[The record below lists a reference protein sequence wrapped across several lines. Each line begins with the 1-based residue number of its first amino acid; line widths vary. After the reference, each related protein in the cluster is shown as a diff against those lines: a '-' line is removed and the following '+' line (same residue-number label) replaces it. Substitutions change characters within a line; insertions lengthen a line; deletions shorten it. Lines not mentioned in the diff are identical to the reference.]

1 MSSTDTEAGDADLT
15 VRPAGPDDVP
25 AIARVFLDA
34 RAAAVPVMP
43 PPVHPLEEVLAYH
56 HERLAA
62 REELWVAEVAEAGSE
77 SGREVVGYCH
87 VVGDWLDALYVAP
100 ERAGQGVGSAL
111 LDLVKSLRPDGF
123 ALWVFVSNEPARR
136 FYRRH
141 GLVDLER
148 TDGSGNEER
157 SPDLRMAWPG
167 RDPMAYLR
175 RQVDEVDADLALL
188 LARRTALAVAIQ
200 GFKEVPG
207 HAGRDPEREAEI
219 VRRMA
224 EHAPDLEAETL
235 ARIMH
240 EVIAA
245 GLDLAD
251 RIGRE

>member
-1 MSSTDTEAGDADLT
+1 VSSTDTEAGDADLL

-62 REELWVAEVAEAGSE
+62 REDLWVAEVG
-77 SGREVVGYCH
+77 GRVVGYCH
-87 VVGDWLDALYVAP
+87 VVEAWLDAIYVAP
-100 ERAGQGVGSAL
+100 DATGRGSGSAM

-141 GLVDLER
+141 GLLDLER
-148 TDGSGNEER
+148 TDGSGNEEH
-157 SPDLRMAWPG
+157 SPDRRMAWPG

-188 LARRTALAVAIQ
+188 LARRMALAVAIQ
-200 GFKEVPG
+200 GFKAVPG

-224 EHAPDLEAETL
+224 QHAPGLEADTL

>member
-1 MSSTDTEAGDADLT
+1 MSSTEPETAVSDLT
-15 VRPAGPDDVP
+15 LRPAVPDDVP
-25 AIARVFLDA
+25 AIARVCLDA
-34 RAAAVPVMP
+34 QVAAVPAMP
-43 PPVHPLEEVLAYH
+43 PPVHPLEDVLAHH

-62 REELWVAEVAEAGSE
+62 GDEMWVAEASD
-77 SGREVVGYCH
+77 EVVGYCH
-87 VVGDWLDALYVAP
+87 VAGDWLDALYVAP
-100 ERAGQGVGSAL
+100 ERAGRGVGSAL

-224 EHAPDLEAETL
+224 EHAPGLEADTL
-235 ARIMH
+235 ARIMR

>member
-1 MSSTDTEAGDADLT
+1 VSSTDPDAGVTDLAL
-15 VRPAGPDDVP
+15 RPAGPDDVP
-25 AIARVFLDA
+25 GLTRVFLEA
-34 RAAAVPVMP
+34 RAAAVPAMP
-43 PPVHPLEEVLAYH
+43 PPVHPPDDVLDHH

-62 REELWVAEVAEAGSE
+62 GDEMWVAEAAD
-77 SGREVVGYCH
+77 EVVGYCH
-87 VVGDWLDALYVAP
+87 VAGDWLDALYMAP
-100 ERAGQGVGSAL
+100 ERAGQGVGTAL
-111 LDLVKSLRPDGF
+111 LDLVKGLRPDGF
-123 ALWVFVSNEPARR
+123 ALWVFLSNHPARR

-141 GLVDLER
+141 GLVELER

-175 RQVDEVDADLALL
+175 RQVDEVDADLAQL
-188 LARRTALAVAIQ
+188 LARRTTLAAAIQ
-200 GFKEVPG
+200 RFKPVPG
-207 HAGRDPEREAEI
+207 HAGRDPGREAEI

-224 EHAPDLEAETL
+224 EHAPDLDERTL

>member
-1 MSSTDTEAGDADLT
+1 VSSTDIEAGDADLT
-15 VRPAGPDDVP
+15 VRPAGSDDVP
-25 AIARVFLDA
+25 AIARVFLAA

-62 REELWVAEVAEAGSE
+62 REELWVAEAAD
-77 SGREVVGYCH
+77 EVVAYCH
-87 VVGDWLDALYVAP
+87 VAGDWLDALYVSP
-100 ERAGQGVGSAL
+100 GRAGQGIGTAL
-111 LDLVKSLRPDGF
+111 LDLVKGLRPDGF
-123 ALWVFVSNEPARR
+123 ALWVFVTNDPARR

-141 GLVDLER
+141 GLVELER

-175 RQVDEVDADLALL
+175 RQVDEVDTDLAQL
-188 LARRTALAVAIQ
+188 LARRTTLAAAIQ
-200 GFKEVPG
+200 RFKPVPG

-219 VRRMA
+219 VRRMV
-224 EHAPDLEAETL
+224 EHAPDLDERTL

-240 EVIAA
+240 EVIVA

-251 RIGRE
+251 RAR

>member
-1 MSSTDTEAGDADLT
+1 VSSTEHVADGSDLVLRRAGTDDAT
-15 VRPAGPDDVP
+15 
-25 AIARVFLDA
+25 AIAGVFLDA
-34 RAAAVPVMP
+34 RAAAVPAMP
-43 PPVHPLEEVLAYH
+43 RPVHPPEEVRAYH
-56 HERLAA
+56 RERLAA
-62 REELWVAEVAEAGSE
+62 DEELWVAEAAG
-77 SGREVVGYCH
+77 EVVGYCH
-87 VVGDWLDALYVAP
+87 VPGDWLDALYVVP
-100 ERAGQGVGSAL
+100 GRAGQGIGTAL
-111 LDLVKSLRPDGF
+111 LDLVKGLRPDGF

-141 GLVDLER
+141 GLVELER
-148 TDGSGNEER
+148 TDGSANEER

-175 RQVDEVDADLALL
+175 RQVDEVDADLAQL
-188 LARRTALAVAIQ
+188 LARRTALAAAIQ

-207 HAGRDPEREAEI
+207 HAGRDPAREAEI

-224 EHAPDLEAETL
+224 EHAPDLDERAL

-245 GLDLAD
+245 GLDRAD